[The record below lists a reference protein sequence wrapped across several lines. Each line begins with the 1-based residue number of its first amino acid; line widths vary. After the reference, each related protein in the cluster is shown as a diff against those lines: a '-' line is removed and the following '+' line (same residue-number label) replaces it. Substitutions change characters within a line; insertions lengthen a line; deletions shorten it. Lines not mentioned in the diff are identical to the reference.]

1 MDKNDIE
8 FELDNWET
16 GKDVVRIFDGEIQ
29 FATVDDINTPFPYDS
44 WTYSLTI
51 DYLEKALK
59 FYYDYHDELSEIE
72 DYKSLLRLVYKQ
84 PISQE
89 MVTKVLKKWE
99 EK

>member
-1 MDKNDIE
+1 MDID
-8 FELDNWET
+8 
-16 GKDVVRIFDGEIQ
+16 KDVLVLISDLR
-29 FATVDDINTPFPYDS
+29 N
-44 WTYSLTI
+44 
-51 DYLEKALK
+51 
-59 FYYDYHDELSEIE
+59 EIE